1 MLNVPVSQAGLA
13 GLDGVVEQL
22 PVVAHNQFLKSLFR

>member
-1 MLNVPVSQAGLA
+1 VLKIAISQVGLA

-22 PVVAHNQFLKSLFR
+22 SVAAHNQFLKSLFL